1 MIVLAGALLG
11 AAYGAYIAVRRKGK
25 ALDIAQYAAG
35 YGILFTL
42 LALFLTLFIHRA
54 SL

>member
-11 AAYGAYIAVRRKGK
+11 ATYGAMVAIRRKGK

-35 YGILFTL
+35 YGILFVII
-42 LALFLTLFIHRA
+42 ALFLTIFIHRA

>member
-11 AAYGAYIAVRRKGK
+11 AAYGAFIAYRRKGK

-35 YGILFTL
+35 YGILFTIISLFVTL
-42 LALFLTLFIHRA
+42 LIHRA